1 VLAPSGLPIVTD
13 RLVLRPPEGSDA
25 QALLAIFSDPEV
37 TRYWA
42 TPPWTTTEQAV
53 ARIEQDRKNLD
64 EGSAVSLVLQP
75 ADGGAILGRVALFA
89 FVEGSQRAEL
99 GYVLAR
105 RAWGK
110 GLNHEAL
117 RAFLGYGFSQLA
129 LRRVEA
135 DIDPRNERSARTLE
149 RLGFTREGY
158 LRERWVVG
166 GEVSDTALYGLLSKD
181 WYATQA
187 QREA

>member
-1 VLAPSGLPIVTD
+1 MLAPSGLPIVTA

-99 GYVLAR
+99 GYILAR
-105 RAWGK
+105 HAWGK

-166 GEVSDTALYGLLSKD
+166 GEVSDTALYGLLGKD